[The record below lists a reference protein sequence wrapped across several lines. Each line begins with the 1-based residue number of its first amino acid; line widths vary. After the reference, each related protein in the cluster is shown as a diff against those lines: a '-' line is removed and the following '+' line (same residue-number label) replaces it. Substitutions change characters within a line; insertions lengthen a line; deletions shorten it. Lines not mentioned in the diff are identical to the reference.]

1 MYIVESAGYYVYDLG
16 GEIFEV
22 FKTLA
27 DDKYAELAQKAIYK
41 VWPKYPNF
49 GIDVGDEDGNEYN
62 WDVHSLDGTITFEKI
77 PDEDCAVLKKYMS
90 VNEFGDYSKYTQQ
103 IVMAIIDKFPAEFT
117 ETELAIAK
125 EFEQL

>member
-27 DDKYAELAQKAIYK
+27 DDKYTELVQKAICK

-49 GIDVGDEDGNEYN
+49 DIDVGDEDGNEYN
-62 WDVHSLDGTITFEKI
+62 WDVHSLDGIITFKKI

-90 VNEFGDYSKYTQQ
+90 INEFGDYSKYTQQ
-103 IVMAIIDKFPAEFT
+103 IVMAIIGKFPAEFT

-125 EFEQL
+125 EFEHL